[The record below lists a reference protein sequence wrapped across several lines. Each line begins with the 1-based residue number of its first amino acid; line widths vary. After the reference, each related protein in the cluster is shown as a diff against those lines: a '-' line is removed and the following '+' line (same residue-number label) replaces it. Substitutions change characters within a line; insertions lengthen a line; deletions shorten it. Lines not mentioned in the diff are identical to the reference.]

1 MSDGRY
7 NYKYT
12 VDGDNNFISC
22 YSDNLYY
29 TDDYIHTEV
38 TVRYQNTDNKTSKKE
53 TSKERKED

>member
-1 MSDGRY
+1 MSNVRY

-29 TDDYIHTEV
+29 IDDYIHTEV
-38 TVRYQNTDNKTSKKE
+38 TVRYQNTDNKTSQKE